1 MQIVPIIFISVK
13 DPVQNHAL
21 HSAVMSIFSSIWK
34 NFSVFSWL
42 AWLPTLRKTFVVRP
56 SIFFVLISSRLDSV
70 TYLRLDYH
78 RSDTVSSC
86 CILSG
91 GTKFWFTPFSRLFH
105 HKAFFSPKSVH
116 EYCLRIH
123 MKSFGISAPMFG
135 LLFLAK
141 MTHFFPHIS
150 HIPCSRTNVSS
161 SSVLKGL
168 ATFTPPTRRVRSR
181 LQTPSPSSPQS
192 PPHPDA
198 LSVTR

>member
-1 MQIVPIIFISVK
+1 MTSNTSEDLCGTSLNFFCPYFFKVRLSYVSATGLPPEWHCFFLLHPFRWHKILIYSVTGKRLLSSVK
-13 DPVQNHAL
+13 AE
-21 HSAVMSIFSSIWK
+21 
-34 NFSVFSWL
+34 
-42 AWLPTLRKTFVVRP
+42 
-56 SIFFVLISSRLDSV
+56 
-70 TYLRLDYH
+70 
-78 RSDTVSSC
+78 
-86 CILSG
+86 
-91 GTKFWFTPFSRLFH
+91 FSRLFH

-150 HIPCSRTNVSS
+150 HIPCSCTNVSS

-181 LQTPSPSSPQS
+181 LQTPSPSSPQP